1 VIEARRVK
9 TSISPAD
16 LERQLLFAGLTA
28 AFVASAVQNA
38 IDDVTTF
45 VLILWWPM
53 MGFMLSLAPRIK
65 RAAPLA
71 AALVALTVFG
81 AGCARGVAPAPTPST
96 SASASANAPNISSVT
111 AHGAGGKPITI
122 EDIENS
128 RPVYV
133 LKSASVTYLPSR
145 SQGTFSDNH
154 LVFYKGRAT
163 RLEVSAP
170 SAVLNL
176 KNYDV
181 TLRGGVR
188 AINSNGDALDAD
200 QIQYDGRRH
209 QLLASGNVVAVDANG
224 TKITGDRAIADLDLQ
239 VVRIFGHINMTGQ
252 GH

>member
-1 VIEARRVK
+1 
-9 TSISPAD
+9 
-16 LERQLLFAGLTA
+16 
-28 AFVASAVQNA
+28 
-38 IDDVTTF
+38 
-45 VLILWWPM
+45 
-53 MGFMLSLAPRIK
+53 
-65 RAAPLA
+65 
-71 AALVALTVFG
+71 
-81 AGCARGVAPAPTPST
+81 
-96 SASASANAPNISSVT
+96 
-111 AHGAGGKPITI
+111 
-122 EDIENS
+122 
-128 RPVYV
+128 V